1 MDINEIKY
9 YYDLIN
15 KYSSRLNSNK
25 LDEKDLLNIK
35 EKIKYLESMIDVYF
49 KIMFKLGS
57 ILDYNELYKKGFN
70 ESDVLSFKKS
80 DDEYLDFC
88 LQTLKDNKENHD
100 YMFGYPAN
108 MVDSSYFTRYL
119 KYLETKLYYMNNCGD
134 PREIGNY
141 LMDNKKNELAIINL
155 FKKNLNL
162 IDYSGYITTGGTE
175 GNIQGINLG
184 FKKYPNGILYYS
196 KDAHYSILKTNY
208 QNKEEINTI
217 NSKIDVSSLLEKI
230 VLNYKKNKNPAIIV
244 LTYGTTKTGSIDNIE
259 LIKKTLTS
267 LNIPFYIHV
276 DAALYG
282 GIPSNQVNSPRLDF
296 NTFSVDSISIS
307 MHKYLGVPR
316 TNGVLLVKENIKD
329 NYIDYIGQN
338 DTTLSGSRDFLAFST
353 YQIINEMFN
362 RCDKFAYINNIIYF
376 TNLLKN
382 NDIKY
387 IKGNNLGNIFI
398 IEKPSDEICKKY
410 QLATFTEDNIEY
422 AHIII
427 FPCHKKE
434 VMEELINDLK
444 KTKKLIKE

>member
-1 MDINEIKY
+1 MNIDEIKY
-9 YYDLIN
+9 YYDLIDLYTKKLEN
-15 KYSSRLNSNK
+15 NNLNTS
-25 LDEKDLLNIK
+25 DLENIK
-35 EKIKYLESMIDVYF
+35 KKIKYLENVIDVYF

-57 ILDYNELYKKGFN
+57 ILDYNDLYKNGFN
-70 ESDVLSFKKS
+70 KNDVLNFKEM
-80 DDEYLDFC
+80 DDEYLEIC
-88 LQTLKDNKENHD
+88 LKTLKANQKNHD

-108 MVDSSYFTRYL
+108 MVDSSCFTKYL

-134 PREIGNY
+134 PKEIGNY
-141 LMDNKKNELAIINL
+141 LMDNKKIELAIVEM

-162 IDYSGYITTGGTE
+162 TNYSGYITTGGTE

-184 FKKYPNGILYYS
+184 FKKYPNGTLYYS
-196 KDAHYSILKTNY
+196 KDAHYSILKANY
-208 QNKEEINTI
+208 QNKKEINTI
-217 NSKIDVSSLLEKI
+217 NSKIDVNTLLEKI
-230 VLNYKKNKNPAIIV
+230 VLNYKKNKSPAIIV

-259 LIKKTLTS
+259 LIKKILTT

-296 NTFSVDSISIS
+296 KTLDVDSISIS
-307 MHKYLGVPR
+307 MHKYLGVSR
-316 TNGVLLVKENIKD
+316 TNGVLLLKENIKD
-329 NYIDYIGQN
+329 NFIDYIGQN

-353 YQIINEMFN
+353 YQIVNEMFN

-398 IEKPSDEICKKY
+398 IEKPIDEICKKY

>member
-9 YYDLIN
+9 YYDLISEYTLKLEN
-15 KYSSRLNSNK
+15 NK
-25 LDEKDLLNIK
+25 LSISDLENIK
-35 EKIKYLESMIDVYF
+35 KKIKYLESMIDVYF
-49 KIMFKLGS
+49 KIVFKLGS

-70 ESDVLSFKKS
+70 ESDILNFKRS
-80 DDEYLDFC
+80 DDEYLENC
-88 LQTLKDNKENHD
+88 LKTLKDNKENHD

-108 MVDSSYFTRYL
+108 MVDFSYFTKYL

-134 PREIGNY
+134 PKEIGNY
-141 LMDNKKNELAIINL
+141 LMDNKKNELAIIEM

-162 IDYSGYITTGGTE
+162 TDYSGYITTGGTE

-184 FKKYPNGILYYS
+184 FLKYPNGTLYYS
-196 KDAHYSILKTNY
+196 KDAHYSILKANY
-208 QNKEEINTI
+208 QNKEEINTV
-217 NSKIDVSSLLEKI
+217 NSKIDVNSLLEKI
-230 VLNYKKNKNPAIIV
+230 VLNYKKNKSPAIIV

-259 LIKKTLTS
+259 LIKKILTT

-296 NTFSVDSISIS
+296 KSLDVDSISIS
-307 MHKYLGVPR
+307 MHKYLGVSR
-316 TNGVLLVKENIKD
+316 TNGVLLLKETIKD
-329 NYIDYIGQN
+329 NFIDYIGQN
-338 DTTLSGSRDFLAFST
+338 DTTLSGSRDILAFST
-353 YQIINEMFN
+353 YQIVNEMFN

-382 NDIKY
+382 NEIKY
-387 IKGNNLGNIFI
+387 MKGNNLGNIFI
-398 IEKPSDEICKKY
+398 VEKPSEEICKKY
-410 QLATFTEDNIEY
+410 QLATFTENDKEY

-427 FPCHKKE
+427 FPFHQKE

-444 KTKKLIKE
+444 KAKKLIKE